1 MVVDAE
7 QHGLEHAGF
16 GESALDGEQGGT
28 RKVEIAFSVTVD
40 GSGKS
45 VVWQPLGH
53 VRADYPG
60 AFQEGDVLVGESEIL
75 DSVKDASG
83 TGYDAVAAA
92 FGQTAGE

>member
-1 MVVDAE
+1 MPSTV
-7 QHGLEHAGF
+7 
-16 GESALDGEQGGT
+16 SRGT

>member
-1 MVVDAE
+1 MA
-7 QHGLEHAGF
+7 A
-16 GESALDGEQGGT
+16 T
-28 RKVEIAFSVTVD
+28 
-40 GSGKS
+40 
-45 VVWQPLGH
+45 GH

-92 FGQTAGE
+92 FGQTAGNNSKTQRRLAVPDAMAASTMVSS